1 MQRTSLRMVRSL
13 LPVSALALFAACADT
28 PSPSEATVPGVA
40 AAASAAPQARKFSR
54 GIEDEFLQMEAAEV
68 PGFGGFYVDDAGDI
82 VAYVTDTANEGRA
95 RGAIQR
101 LLLRDTR
108 RFARRD
114 GSQPAVHVRKGEY
127 GFSQLVEWNE
137 KLQRGAR
144 PSDGISLYDADEM
157 RNRVRIGIADP
168 ARAAGVQAL
177 AESLGVP
184 RGALHFEI
192 RRGHNELAATLR
204 DVIRPTGAGTQVNV
218 NVGTEAG
225 ACTMGF
231 NVTAANGQRYFL
243 TAGHCTQNYAGPTGR
258 VFYQPGNST
267 ADRVGAEAINPAWST
282 TGCGAGA
289 SYCRATDAA
298 AILYDSNISSQKR
311 VAQSSTVG
319 TGNGSGNLTI
329 GTWYGV
335 GGSGGVGVGQEVHK
349 TGRTTGTTRGPV
361 TGTCVNA
368 GVFAPVNT
376 EVPCAYEAQ
385 ARANGGDSGSPV
397 YYFPLV
403 LQPQYR
409 ATVGILFGTYVPG
422 AGETYKIYF
431 NSLSQIE
438 TDLGT
443 TFTAF

>member
-1 MQRTSLRMVRSL
+1 MVRWL
-13 LPVSALALFAACADT
+13 LPLPALAVFAACADT
-28 PSPSEATVPGVA
+28 PTSSGAAPAAPGASA
-40 AAASAAPQARKFSR
+40 AAAPQAKRFSR
-54 GIEDEFLQMEAAEV
+54 GIEDEFLQMQTEV
-68 PGFGGFYVDDAGDI
+68 PGFGGFYVDEAGDI
-82 VAYVTDTANEGRA
+82 VAYVTDLADESRA
-95 RGAIQR
+95 RGAVQR
-101 LLLRDTR
+101 LLLRDAR

-114 GSQPAVHVRKGEY
+114 GSQPAVHVRKGEF
-127 GFSQLVEWNE
+127 GFSQLVDWSE

-144 PSDGISLYDADEM
+144 PAHGISLFDADEM
-157 RNRVRIGIADP
+157 RNRVRIGIADQGQ
-168 ARAAGVQAL
+168 AAGIQAL
-177 AESLGVP
+177 AGSLGVP
-184 RGALHFEI
+184 RGALHFEM
-192 RRGHNELAATLR
+192 RRGRNVLAASLR
-204 DVIRPTGAGTQVNV
+204 DVIRPTGAGTQINV

-231 NVTAANGQRYFL
+231 NVTDSNGQRYFL
-243 TAGHCTQNYAGPTGR
+243 TASHCTQNYAGPTSR
-258 VFYQPGNST
+258 VFYQPGNSYS
-267 ADRVGAEAINPAWST
+267 DRVGVEAINPAWST
-282 TGCGAGA
+282 TGCGPGA

-298 AILYDSNISSQKR
+298 LIRYDSNISSQKR

-319 TGNGSGNLTI
+319 TGNSSGNLTI

-335 GGSGGVGVGQEVHK
+335 GGSGGAGMGQEVHK

-397 YYFPLV
+397 YYFPYV

-409 ATVGILFGTYVPG
+409 ATVGILWGTYVP
-422 AGETYKIYF
+422 APGETYKIYY
-431 NSLSQIE
+431 NGLDQIQ

-443 TFTAF
+443 TFWAF